1 MNKENVQFLYEGL
14 KYLGF
19 GEHFI
24 YNGQLEEAISKDPKD
39 FTLFT
44 EAYFEGDC
52 KLETT
57 LYFRRSDHIDMYF
70 FNKYDAVL
78 IDESK
83 PDPEKRQTFFI
94 NKGNGVTMKE
104 AFNLLQGRS
113 VNKDLTNF
121 EGERYNA
128 WIQLNFEE
136 KDLNNN
142 HKMRQYRRQYGFN
155 LEKALENYPIR
166 ELKHEEMKAGLI
178 KSLRRGNLQLV
189 TFVKPNKMEK
199 MFIEANPRFK
209 TINIYPY
216 TDGIGQAQA
225 KAVPDPPE
233 QPGTE
238 NDIPVEEDEV
248 ELPKRIPKKKNRA

>member
-1 MNKENVQFLYEGL
+1 MNKENVQFLYESL

-39 FTLFT
+39 FSIFS
-44 EAYFEGDC
+44 EAYFDEGC

-57 LYFRRSDHIDMYF
+57 LFFRRSDQTDMYF

-78 IDESK
+78 VDEAH
-83 PDPEKRQTFFI
+83 PEELKRHTFYI

-128 WIQLNFEE
+128 WLQLNFEE

-142 HKMRQYRRQYGFN
+142 FKMRQYRRQYGFN
-155 LEKALENYPIR
+155 LEKTLDNYPIK
-166 ELKHEEMKAGLI
+166 ELQHEEMKAGLL

-189 TFVKPNKMEK
+189 TFVKAQKTERMY
-199 MFIEANPRFK
+199 IEANPRFK

-216 TDGIGQAQA
+216 IDSQAQVQQ
-225 KAVPDPPE
+225 KALPE
-233 QPGTE
+233 PEKEPVAE
-238 NDIPVEEDEV
+238 NGLPFEEEEA
-248 ELPKRIPKKKNRA
+248 ELPKRMPKKKTRA